1 MSALLLLTPLE
12 TETPT
17 GGGAVEF
24 EPPSVSSFDLP
35 PIFGVPGLEW
45 FNKYMLQAIVA
56 VILILIFWFVMANKR
71 AMVPSKGQFVGETAY
86 FFVRNSIARD
96 SLGSDY
102 KRFLPFLIALFS
114 FVLVNNLWGIFPL
127 TLLPTASH
135 VGWAYGLAG
144 MVWVLYNAVGI
155 AKHGFFG
162 YVKHT
167 VLPAGVPWF
176 MWPLII
182 PLEFFSN
189 IIVRPITLALRLFAN
204 MFAGHLLVLVFVLGG
219 EYLVFHGGSV
229 VNVTAGI
236 VAWIFSMA
244 IFALEIFVQ
253 SLQAFIFTVL
263 TAVYLSSSLAEE
275 H

>member
-1 MSALLLLTPLE
+1 MSGLWGLVPMEAEPE
-12 TETPT
+12 PA
-17 GGGAVEF
+17 GGGESETF
-24 EPPSVSSFDLP
+24 EAPGVSSFDLP
-35 PIFGVPGLEW
+35 PIFESVPW
-45 FNKYMLQAIVA
+45 FDKYVLQGIVA
-56 VILILIFWFVMANKR
+56 VILVLIFWLVMANKNK
-71 AMVPSKGQFVGETAY
+71 MVPSKSQFIGETAY

-96 SLGSDY
+96 TLGHDF

-114 FVLVNNLWGIFPL
+114 FILINNLWGIFPF

-135 VGWAYGLAG
+135 AGWAYGLAV
-144 MVWVLYNAVGI
+144 MVWFLYNGVGI

-162 YVKHT
+162 YLKNT
-167 VLPAGVPWF
+167 TLPSGVPVF

-189 IIVRPITLALRLFAN
+189 IVVRPVTLALRLFAN

-219 EYLVFHGGSV
+219 EFLIFHGGSI
-229 VNVTAGI
+229 VNVTAGV

-253 SLQAFIFTVL
+253 ALQAFIFTVL
-263 TAVYLSSSLAEE
+263 TAVYLSSALAEE